1 MSDLQILAI
10 VSGKGGV
17 GKTMLAVAIANELA
31 QQNRTILFDLDF
43 FNRGLTGL
51 FASLISASPQQIV
64 APPAILAPDSSKTE
78 ERDSAWSLNEI
89 TKRLYVVGYG
99 DLDKSQTDLLETMD
113 VEHLAKELLRYIRG
127 VAEQAQCDFAVLDCH
142 GGPDNTSFAACLLA
156 NHSLLVSE
164 PDRITLHGTLNFL
177 RMLRQQSRGQAV
189 DIRIIFN
196 KVVADFTPIFLFRFY
211 DRYLKS
217 EFDGRELLAIY
228 PLELYLTK
236 AFEKV
241 PLLTTVYPYSQLAIK
256 SRLVLYELYKN
267 TPTLANAD
275 RSNRNFLARTF
286 RTYYMGRWPKVL
298 ETDFVLRV
306 IGIYTVMVVALPW
319 LAMSIFYR
327 GRLTGLEQIYKAWGM
342 PSNAMTVIAGALFLW
357 LCATV
362 TLSWT
367 RDIDRFLLYSL
378 RTGSRVMALIAWA
391 TLTLIWLVSGL
402 VVGIG
407 LYAFLFEPFDP
418 SGMADLTGGVLL
430 AISVGI
436 TAAFM
441 ALNLKRGLRAIRG
454 DGRYLEGGLQ
464 IAFSAAVGLMVALAA
479 ILGKALLE

>member
-1 MSDLQILAI
+1 
-10 VSGKGGV
+10 
-17 GKTMLAVAIANELA
+17 
-31 QQNRTILFDLDF
+31 
-43 FNRGLTGL
+43 
-51 FASLISASPQQIV
+51 
-64 APPAILAPDSSKTE
+64 
-78 ERDSAWSLNEI
+78 
-89 TKRLYVVGYG
+89 
-99 DLDKSQTDLLETMD
+99 
-113 VEHLAKELLRYIRG
+113 
-127 VAEQAQCDFAVLDCH
+127 
-142 GGPDNTSFAACLLA
+142 
-156 NHSLLVSE
+156 
-164 PDRITLHGTLNFL
+164 
-177 RMLRQQSRGQAV
+177 
-189 DIRIIFN
+189 
-196 KVVADFTPIFLFRFY
+196 
-211 DRYLKS
+211 
-217 EFDGRELLAIY
+217 
-228 PLELYLTK
+228 
-236 AFEKV
+236 
-241 PLLTTVYPYSQLAIK
+241 
-256 SRLVLYELYKN
+256 
-267 TPTLANAD
+267 
-275 RSNRNFLARTF
+275 
-286 RTYYMGRWPKVL
+286 
-298 ETDFVLRV
+298 
-306 IGIYTVMVVALPW
+306 
-319 LAMSIFYR
+319 
-327 GRLTGLEQIYKAWGM
+327 LTGLEQIYKAWGM

-418 SGMADLTGGVLL
+418 SGIADLTGGILL